1 MWGSPF
7 FTMLAVRF
15 VSVVFVVVVV
25 VVGLKTEMLSNTAHN
40 ITPHD
45 TELPLKSDVTK
56 TNH

>member
-15 VSVVFVVVVV
+15 VSVVFVVV